1 MKIVFGGAF
10 ALIALGIVLYFAG
23 VSASWV
29 VFCVTLGVGLILVG
43 MGQDNPV
50 TFWLGIALLAI
61 AGIAFVTALTEHGR
75 QLPHLLP

>member
-10 ALIALGIVLYFAG
+10 ALIALGIALYFLG

-43 MGQDNPV
+43 MGKDSPI
-50 TFWLGIALLAI
+50 TFWLGIALLVV
-61 AGIAFVTALTEHGR
+61 AGIAFVAGLNAHDR
-75 QLPHLLP
+75 QLLPLLP